1 MGFND
6 IQQTM
11 KIGTI
16 FCFVLFLLQKRDD
29 SGVIYF
35 ADDDNAYDIRLFE
48 EVRLYVLGP
57 FISRNKQYFMLIFL
71 DKENQENISI
81 SCRFIIRTTSINSY
95 SKKGQSC

>member
-48 EVRLYVLGP
+48 EVRLQYLP
-57 FISRNKQYFMLIFL
+57 LDFKKKSIIQNHFSR
-71 DKENQENISI
+71 
-81 SCRFIIRTTSINSY
+81 
-95 SKKGQSC
+95 